1 MRLFALLI
9 AGLFLALAAIVS
21 QPPPAAASVTVAAG
35 DTLSGIAARNGVSVS
50 ALAAANGLS
59 DPDRIGIGTRLTL
72 PGASSG
78 AGTAVVATASSSAG
92 TGTTGGGASVTVAAG
107 DTLSGIAARNGVSVS
122 ALAAANG
129 LSDPDRIGIGTRLT
143 LPGASS
149 AGSSGGATS
158 GGELTG
164 GRTPGVEGL
173 LEQSAARHGVSPD
186 LVRAIAWQESGWNQ
200 AAVSSVGATGVMQLM
215 PGTARWLGEDVLGRT
230 IDRSRV
236 EDNVDGGA
244 AYLAWLIRH
253 MGDERAGIAAYY
265 QGQGSVSAHGP
276 LPETDRYV
284 ASVLS
289 LRGRV

>member
-1 MRLFALLI
+1 MGGS
-9 AGLFLALAAIVS
+9 AG
-21 QPPPAAASVTVAAG
+21 AASVTVAAG

-50 ALAAANGLS
+50 ALAAANGIS

-72 PGASSG
+72 PGGSGGGSSE
-78 AGTAVVATASSSAG
+78 ATEATTPTSVGGSAG
-92 TGTTGGGASVTVAAG
+92 AASVTVAAG

-129 LSDPDRIGIGTRLT
+129 ISDPDRIGIGTRLT
-143 LPGASS
+143 LPGGSGGGSSEATRS
-149 AGSSGGATS
+149 AGTR
-158 GGELTG
+158 TG
-164 GRTPGVEGL
+164 GRTPGVGSL
-173 LEQSAARHGVSPD
+173 LEQSAARHGVSTD

-200 AAVSSVGATGVMQLM
+200 SAVSSVGATGVMQLM
-215 PGTARWLGEDVLGRT
+215 PGTARWLGQDVLGRP

-236 EDNVDGGA
+236 EDNVDGGV